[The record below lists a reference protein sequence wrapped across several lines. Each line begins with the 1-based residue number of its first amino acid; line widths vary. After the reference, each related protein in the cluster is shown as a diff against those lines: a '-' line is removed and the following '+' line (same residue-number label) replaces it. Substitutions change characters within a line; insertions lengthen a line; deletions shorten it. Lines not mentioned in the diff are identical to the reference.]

1 MGQLRGEALSNAEL
15 IRTVHNSFARSSPFI
30 DESTRLANPDDED
43 AEAVYH
49 FIAYASVNDTLYE
62 LDGLQPAPV
71 SHGPCPASS
80 FASAV
85 VPVLQRR
92 IARYPDAEIRFN
104 LMAIVRDKRE
114 TAREAGDMQALQREE
129 EKRKEWR
136 WENALRR
143 HNFLG
148 FIGELLKAMVK
159 DKVDK
164 GEGEYEKW
172 IEEAREKM
180 IEKSGKRP
188 TGDGGGADQS

>member
-1 MGQLRGEALSNAEL
+1 
-15 IRTVHNSFARSSPFI
+15 
-30 DESTRLANPDDED
+30 
-43 AEAVYH
+43 
-49 FIAYASVNDTLYE
+49 
-62 LDGLQPAPV
+62 
-71 SHGPCPASS
+71 
-80 FASAV
+80 
-85 VPVLQRR
+85 
-92 IARYPDAEIRFN
+92 
-104 LMAIVRDKRE
+104 MAIVRDKRE
-114 TAREAGDMQALQREE
+114 TAREADDMQALQREE

-180 IEKSGKRP
+180 IEKSGKRR
-188 TGDGGGADQS
+188 TGDGSGADQP